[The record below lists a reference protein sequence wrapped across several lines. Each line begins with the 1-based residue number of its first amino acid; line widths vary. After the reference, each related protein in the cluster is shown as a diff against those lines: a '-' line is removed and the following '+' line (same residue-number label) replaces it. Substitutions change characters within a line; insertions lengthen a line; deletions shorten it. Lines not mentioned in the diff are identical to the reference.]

1 MRVFL
6 TARDL
11 LSVCDM
17 AEHLL
22 TMDEVDWITIVDCQ
36 STYGPLLSRYN
47 DLPDGIEIVL
57 CSNLGPRAAWHVCH
71 EVMRDGPY
79 IVSDGDLDISSF
91 PQDTIP
97 RMRERLLSNPHLKKV
112 GAALAVGDLPNTR
125 VAQMAIAHESHFWGR
140 PTAPGFYAADIDTT
154 FAMYREPV
162 WAGYGPSERCGFA
175 IARHLAWYLEQG
187 KIPADWQHYLR
198 RVAPEA
204 GTHWSQY
211 IAEKGVA

>member
-17 AEHLL
+17 AEKLL
-22 TMDEVDWITIVDCQ
+22 TMDEVDFITIVDCQ
-36 STYGPLLSRYN
+36 STYRPLLDRY
-47 DLPDGIEIVL
+47 DQLPDGIEIL
-57 CSNLGPRAAWHVCH
+57 NCSNLGPRAAWAICS
-71 EVMRDGPY
+71 ELMQEGPY
-79 IVSDGDLDISSF
+79 IVSDGDLDISGF
-91 PQDTIP
+91 PRDTIT
-97 RMRERLLSNPHLKKV
+97 RMRERLMSQPHLKKV
-112 GAALAVGDLPNTR
+112 GAALSVGDLPNTR

-175 IARHLAWYLEQG
+175 TARHLAWYLEPG
-187 KIPADWQHYLR
+187 KIPGDWQHYLG

-211 IAEKGVA
+211 LAERGVA

>member
-11 LSVCDM
+11 LAVCDM
-17 AEHLL
+17 AEKLL

-36 STYGPLLSRYN
+36 STYAPLLSRYN
-47 DLPDGIEIVL
+47 ELPDGIEIVL

-91 PQDTIP
+91 PKDAIT
-97 RMRERLLSNPHLKKV
+97 RMRERLVSQPHLKKV
-112 GAALAVGDLPNTR
+112 GAALELGDLPTTQL
-125 VAQMAIAHESHFWGR
+125 AQMAIAHESHFWGR
-140 PTAPGFYAADIDTT
+140 PTAPGFFAADIDTT
-154 FAMYREPV
+154 FAIYRDPV
-162 WAGYGPSERCGFA
+162 WDGYGPAERCGFA
-175 IARHLAWYLEQG
+175 TARHLAWYLEPG
-187 KIPADWQHYLR
+187 KVPDDWHHYLS
-198 RVAPEA
+198 RVDRAA